1 MNYWLLK
8 SEPTSYSWSDLV
20 HDGKTFWNGVRNYQ
34 ARINLRNMKL
44 GDLAFLYHSV
54 TDKEI
59 VGIVEIVREAYP
71 DKDDA
76 DWVVVDI
83 KPVKELNKRVS
94 LELIKEVTELKN
106 MKLVKQSRLS
116 VCPVTK
122 EEFEAILKLS
132 ATNL

>member
-1 MNYWLLK
+1 MKYWLLK
-8 SEPTSYSWSDLV
+8 SEPSSYSWSDLV
-20 HDGKTFWNGVRNYQ
+20 RDRKTFWNGVRNYQ

-71 DKDDA
+71 DKDDP

-83 KPVKELNKRVS
+83 KPVKELNKRIS
-94 LELIKEVTELKN
+94 LALIKEIPELKN
-106 MKLVKQSRLS
+106 MKLLKQSRLS
-116 VCPVTK
+116 VCSVTK
-122 EEFEAILKLS
+122 DEFEIILKLS
-132 ATNL
+132 VPK